1 MTNPFG
7 LSRWHD
13 AGWGPP
19 TPHQVL
25 AWLMLGA
32 ACVAVTG
39 VGPVWLAKL
48 CVVLTAGT
56 GGAGIYS
63 AKNYLSPQ
71 VRTKLEAVDARVL
84 DDIGHPTERGHP

>member
-7 LSRWHD
+7 VDHWRD
-13 AGWGPP
+13 AGWRPP

-25 AWLMLGA
+25 AFLMLTA

-39 VGPVWLAKL
+39 IGPDWLAKL

-56 GGAGIYS
+56 GGAGIS
-63 AKNYLSPQ
+63 AAKNYLSPQ
-71 VRTKLEAVDARVL
+71 VRNKLEAVDARAL
-84 DDIGHPTERGHP
+84 DDIGHPTERGQP